1 MANSNDLI
9 FSRSRDGAIL
19 THEQIMQRAPAVFT
33 TYRDTANTSEK
44 YGQVSTIGAIEI
56 MADHGWHPVQAAQ
69 KRSKWDAGKFSEH
82 MVSFKNEGL
91 SDNDYQPEVILYN
104 SHNATSSL
112 KLFCGAYRFICSNG
126 IIVGKGAQEYR
137 LRHSQ
142 ATARSFEGLLK
153 GVLEGLPEM
162 AKNITKM
169 KNTHLS
175 SEDALAIAERAC
187 ELRGWG
193 SFHEKAFAW
202 IEDEDK
208 LLQGPLYDLTTLE
221 DMDMRRRAAD
231 TGNALW
237 TVFNRVQERSIRG
250 GSRIYRST
258 TGSPYDIKMRRA
270 KAISSITQNMKIN
283 QGLWNKAS
291 ELLVAEAA

>member
-9 FSRSRDGAIL
+9 FSRSHDGAIL
-19 THEQIMQRAPAVFT
+19 THEQIAQRAPAVFT
-33 TYRDTANTSEK
+33 TYRDTLNTSEK

-69 KRSKWDAGKFSEH
+69 KRSKRDAGQFAEH
-82 MVSFKNEGL
+82 MLSFKNEGL

-126 IIVGKGAQEYR
+126 IIVGEGAQEYR

-153 GVLEGLPEM
+153 GVLKGLPAM
-162 AKNITKM
+162 ADNITKM

-175 SEDALAIAERAC
+175 PGDAWAIAEEAC
-187 ELRGWG
+187 DLRGWLRYN
-193 SFHEKAFAW
+193 KND
-202 IEDEDK
+202 IVK
-208 LLQGPLYDLTTLE
+208 GPLYNVVTMS
-221 DMDMRRRAAD
+221 DMDRRRRAAD
-231 TGNALW
+231 TGYTAW
-237 TVFNRVQERSIRG
+237 TVFNRVQERAIRG
-250 GSRIYRST
+250 GPRIFSAT
-258 TGSPYDIKMRRA
+258 KGTPHDIKMRRS
-270 KAISSITQNMKIN
+270 KAVTSITQNMKIN

-291 ELLVAEAA
+291 ELLVADAA